1 MVTEMP
7 FSNGPDFLGI
17 NPQKAV
23 LNEICE
29 AFCNTNFSFCRR
41 SNHTTWNPKSYNLQ
55 NKSHNLHPKR
65 ASKLIMELYS
75 YILSKSFE
83 FHFSDEQELALNE
96 WLIMEHQLASSKSNW
111 FAISPIIKRMGL
123 VVIKISMI
131 IATIRAWESNN
142 QEEQLAIN
150 SDDFDIVMQLC
161 RVYFQHAGL
170 DFVALIIIL
179 RYSRS

>member
-1 MVTEMP
+1 
-7 FSNGPDFLGI
+7 
-17 NPQKAV
+17 
-23 LNEICE
+23 
-29 AFCNTNFSFCRR
+29 
-41 SNHTTWNPKSYNLQ
+41 
-55 NKSHNLHPKR
+55 
-65 ASKLIMELYS
+65 
-75 YILSKSFE
+75 
-83 FHFSDEQELALNE
+83 
-96 WLIMEHQLASSKSNW
+96 MEHQLASSKSNW